1 MEEGSDVLIPCP
13 ALTSPLFCCCW
24 LLIWQAVANAR
35 TSALPKRAGK
45 SVTEI
50 HARIRF
56 RLRLQRRNP
65 SDSVNEGLKT
75 HYNSQ

>member
-1 MEEGSDVLIPCP
+1 
-13 ALTSPLFCCCW
+13 